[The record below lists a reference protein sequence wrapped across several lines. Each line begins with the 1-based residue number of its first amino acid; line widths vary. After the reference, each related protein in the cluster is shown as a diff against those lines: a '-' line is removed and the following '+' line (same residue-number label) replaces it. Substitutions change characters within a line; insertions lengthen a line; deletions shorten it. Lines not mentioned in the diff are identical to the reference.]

1 MSELF
6 SVPYF
11 IDNLKQHI
19 AMNQH
24 EDKIHAMNAYYR
36 SVVSTLVQDQL
47 TKNAVVLKR
56 IQHLDEAYQ
65 KVKKKANKWTKNNTL
80 SHDCKGCFSCRKS
93 F

>member
-11 IDNLKQHI
+11 IENLKQHI
-19 AMNQH
+19 EMNQS
-24 EDKIHAMNAYYR
+24 EDKIHAMNSYYR

-56 IQHLDEAYQ
+56 IQHLDEAYN
-65 KVKKKANKWTKNNTL
+65 KVKRGESKETFR
-80 SHDCKGCFSCRKS
+80 SHVSRKV
-93 F
+93 FLL

>member
-11 IDNLKQHI
+11 IDNFKTHI
-19 AMNQH
+19 EMNPN
-24 EDKIHAMNAYYR
+24 EDKVHAMNSYYR

-56 IQHLDEAYQ
+56 IQHLDEAYN
-65 KVKKKANKWTKNNTL
+65 KVKREEA
-80 SHDCKGCFSCRKS
+80 
-93 F
+93 

>member
-11 IDNLKQHI
+11 IENFKQHI
-19 AMNQH
+19 EMNRS
-24 EDKIHAMNAYYR
+24 EDKIHAMNSYYR

-56 IQHLDEAYQ
+56 IQHLDEAYN
-65 KVKKKANKWTKNNTL
+65 KVKRGESK
-80 SHDCKGCFSCRKS
+80 
-93 F
+93 